1 MMRALIVDDEKPA
14 RQRLL
19 RLLEVFDD
27 ISVVGEAGNGVEAL
41 EQVQRLAPDVAFLDI
56 EMPELNGLEAAQ
68 ALGPDG
74 PAIVFVTAYDEYAV
88 KAFDAAAV
96 DYLVKPV
103 SPSRLAKAIE
113 RVKRQRGQ
121 RAPDLKALLAH
132 LDNRPPTRFAV
143 RVGGKFDV
151 LDVRA
156 VSAVLATDHYATIVC
171 GEDEFLSEDSLD
183 ALAQRLD
190 PHEFVRVH
198 RSAIV
203 NLAFLSRLERKGD
216 RKYLAVLSDAKKTRV
231 AVSRDRLPQ
240 LKQRLGLA

>member
-1 MMRALIVDDEKPA
+1 MMRALIVDDEQPA
-14 RQRLL
+14 RQRLS

-41 EQVQRLAPDVAFLDI
+41 EQVRRLAPDVAFLDI

-103 SPSRLAKAIE
+103 CPSRLAKAVE
-113 RVKRQRGQ
+113 RVKRQRQ

-151 LDVRA
+151 LDVRE

-171 GEDEFLSEDSLD
+171 GEDEFLSEESLD

-198 RSAIV
+198 RGAIV